1 MISREGSIPSSET
14 LIPQG
19 WYESTVG
26 DVGKIKSGSTPL
38 RAKSD
43 DYFLNGS
50 IPWVKTMDLN
60 NGEIVTTDEKITELA
75 LRETSCPLLEPGTV
89 LVAMYG
95 GFNQIGRTGLLT
107 FRGTINQALSAIIVD
122 EAQVLPKYLLYWLN
136 SNVQKWRSF
145 AASSRKDPNITRND
159 VSGFPIWIPPLPE
172 QRQIAAILGTW
183 DEAIRLT
190 ADLIAAKQ
198 QRKKGL
204 MQRLL
209 SGEVRFPG
217 FEASS
222 KRRKTRYFEMPMD
235 WKLAPIGQIA
245 RQVNRRNTSQQALPV
260 LSCMKHQGL
269 VDSLEYFGRQIF
281 SDDLSTYKIVERGQF
296 AYATNHIEEGSI
308 GYQHK
313 YDEALISPMYT
324 VFESTGDVDDR
335 YLFRLLKTETYR
347 KIFELS
353 TNASVNRRGSLRWN
367 EFSHIEV
374 PLPTRE
380 EQRRIADVLET
391 CDQELSLL
399 QQKLAALQQQKK
411 GLMQQLLTGRVRV
424 KTTDDG

>member
-1 MISREGSIPSSET
+1 MMAPPSQKGVYT
-14 LIPQG
+14 QF
-19 WYESTVG
+19 
-26 DVGKIKSGSTPL
+26 
-38 RAKSD
+38 R
-43 DYFLNGS
+43 
-50 IPWVKTMDLN
+50 
-60 NGEIVTTDEKITELA
+60 TDPDFDKL
-75 LRETSCPLLEPGTV
+75 G
-89 LVAMYG
+89 
-95 GFNQIGRTGLLT
+95 
-107 FRGTINQALSAIIVD
+107 RGTIWRNELPVCLHQNHVFVVRAEPSVLDSNFLAYQTASPYGRWYFLSCAKQTTNLASINST
-122 EAQVLPKYLLYWLN
+122 QLRNFPVLL
-136 SNVQKWRSF
+136 
-145 AASSRKDPNITRND
+145 
-159 VSGFPIWIPPLPE
+159 PPLPE

-260 LSCMKHQGL
+260 LSCTKHQGL